1 MFEGAVSKV
10 ERANKHIRD
19 LNDVLN
25 AFSNTDL
32 HDLLVETNP
41 DTGKQV
47 LRIVTPRMP
56 EAVPFILGDAIHN
69 LRTALDH
76 VWWGATEWVGG
87 TPHRQTKIPFDATR
101 QKVIGRIDKGPI
113 KALGGDEII
122 HVLMNVI
129 EPHYDARPDN
139 PFVALH
145 NLDITDKHCALIPV
159 LSATRVFGVSLEDTE
174 GHWTAHNLSLRIA
187 ASGSGYVLGP
197 ETDGTF
203 EIENK
208 GRATFDVI
216 LGKDQPFGG
225 RQVIPT
231 LHYFSD
237 AVRSAIQHFQD
248 AAVRFRQRVSR
259 V

>member
-19 LNDVLN
+19 LSDVVN
-25 AFSNTDL
+25 AFGDTDL

-56 EAVPFILGDAIHN
+56 AAVPFILGDAIHN

-76 VWWGATEWVGG
+76 VWWSATEWVGG
-87 TPHRQTKIPFDATR
+87 TPDEWTQMPFRKSRQQLIEGVNGG
-101 QKVIGRIDKGPI
+101 QI

-122 HVLMNVI
+122 DVLVNLI
-129 EPHYDARPDN
+129 RPHYDTGPDN
-139 PFVALH
+139 SFVALH
-145 NLDITDKHCALIPV
+145 TLDITDKHCALIPV
-159 LSATRVFGVSLEDTE
+159 LSATRVFGVSLEDSK
-174 GHWTAHNLSLRIA
+174 GQWTAHNLSLRIA
-187 ASGSGYVLGP
+187 ASGSGYVAGP
-197 ETDGTF
+197 ETDGTL
-203 EIENK
+203 EIKNK

-216 LGKDQPFGG
+216 VGKDQPFSG
-225 RQVIPT
+225 QPVIPT
-231 LHYFSD
+231 LRHLSD
-237 AVRSAIQHFQD
+237 VVSIAIQKFQD
-248 AAVRFRQRVSR
+248 AAVRFRQRVPR

>member
-25 AFSNTDL
+25 AFSDTDL

-47 LRIVTPRMP
+47 LRIATPALP
-56 EAVPFILGDAIHN
+56 GAVPFLLGDAIHN

-76 VWWGATEWVGG
+76 VWWDATVWVGG
-87 TPHRQTKIPFDATR
+87 IPDKNTKLPFGQTW
-101 QKVIGRIDKGPI
+101 QEVIARINGGPI

-122 HVLMNVI
+122 DVLAKVI
-129 EPHYDARPDN
+129 APHYDTRPNN

-145 NLDITDKHCALIPV
+145 DLDIIDKHRALIPV
-159 LSATRVFGVSLEDTE
+159 LSATRVFGVSLEDSE
-174 GHWTAHNLSLRIA
+174 GGWTADNLTLGIVTY
-187 ASGSGYVLGP
+187 GGGYVAGP
-197 ETDGTF
+197 ETSGAL
-203 EIENK
+203 EIKNK

-216 LGKDQPFGG
+216 LGKD
-225 RQVIPT
+225 
-231 LHYFSD
+231 
-237 AVRSAIQHFQD
+237 
-248 AAVRFRQRVSR
+248 
-259 V
+259 